1 MEASEPVIILE
12 KTTEKENI
20 QKEPATVID
29 IIKTIIVFYFIIG
42 IICYFF
48 SPKWFEFLYQK
59 PYKYILNL
67 TKRE

>member
-1 MEASEPVIILE
+1 METSEPVIILE
-12 KTTEKENI
+12 KPTEKENI